1 MDRRFIAT
9 ITAVAALAIG
19 AGAFAQEAPAPQPSD
34 TDLQQF
40 ADIYVDLQETAGKYE
55 PQIASARTEQEALDV
70 RAKLQE
76 ESMATVAKHGWN
88 ANKYNT
94 VARAINAD
102 PELAEKL
109 IALIEERLP
118 PTEQ

>member
-9 ITAVAALAIG
+9 IAAVAAIALGSSAY
-19 AGAFAQEAPAPQPSD
+19 AQQAPTPQPSD
-34 TDLQQF
+34 TELQQF

-55 PQIASARTEQEALDV
+55 PQIANARTEQEAVDV

-76 ESMATVAKHGWN
+76 ESMATVTKHGWN
-88 ANKYNT
+88 ADRYNT
-94 VARAINAD
+94 VARAVNAD

>member
-9 ITAVAALAIG
+9 IAAVAAIALGSSAY
-19 AGAFAQEAPAPQPSD
+19 AQQAPAPQPSD
-34 TDLQQF
+34 TELQQF

-55 PQIASARTEQEALDV
+55 PQIANARTEQEAVDV

-76 ESMATVAKHGWN
+76 ESMATVTKHGWN
-88 ANKYNT
+88 ADRYNT
-94 VARAINAD
+94 VARAVNAD